1 MLVKVLEDQVKM
13 IILARAVSTTG
24 KYYIFLG
31 THFNGKIQCYDIGSL
46 NKVTGEIVRRH
57 YKQKDEA
64 YAYWQEFRT
73 EMTSPR
79 QGGEDEEK
87 DKFTIY
93 GPSNKPIN

>member
-1 MLVKVLEDQVKM
+1 MV
-13 IILARAVSTTG
+13 ILARAVSTTG

-31 THFNGKIQCYDIGSL
+31 THYNGLTQCYDVGSL

-73 EMTSPR
+73 DMTAPR

-87 DKFTIY
+87 DKLHIF
-93 GPSNKPIN
+93 GPSGRQIN